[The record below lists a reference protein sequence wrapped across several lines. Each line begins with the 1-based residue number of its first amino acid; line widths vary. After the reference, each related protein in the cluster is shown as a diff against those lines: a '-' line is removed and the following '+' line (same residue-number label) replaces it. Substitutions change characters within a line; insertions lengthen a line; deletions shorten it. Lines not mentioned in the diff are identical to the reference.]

1 PATRSAQYEIKHE
14 GGQTNVA
21 LDQEGNQ
28 AVWKSLGTF
37 FFKPDGTN
45 EVRLSDITSD
55 SWLSVRYDALAWV
68 PRTDSKPPSAEVVAI
83 RDQGAGQFQVV
94 WQGVDDASGVASF
107 DVQVQRDGGEW
118 QDWLT
123 TTPYTNADYLVQDP
137 TPAIYAFRVR
147 ARDWAG
153 NTSDFQP
160 EPHMNTSLATQ

>member
-1 PATRSAQYEIKHE
+1 M
-14 GGQTNVA
+14 
-21 LDQEGNQ
+21 
-28 AVWKSLGTF
+28 
-37 FFKPDGTN
+37 
-45 EVRLSDITSD
+45 
-55 SWLSVRYDALAWV
+55 
-68 PRTDSKPPSAEVVAI
+68 VAI

-123 TTPYTNADYLVQDP
+123 TTPYTNGDFLVSDP

-153 NTSDFQP
+153 NQGEYPATSQSSTAF
-160 EPHMNTSLATQ
+160 ATR